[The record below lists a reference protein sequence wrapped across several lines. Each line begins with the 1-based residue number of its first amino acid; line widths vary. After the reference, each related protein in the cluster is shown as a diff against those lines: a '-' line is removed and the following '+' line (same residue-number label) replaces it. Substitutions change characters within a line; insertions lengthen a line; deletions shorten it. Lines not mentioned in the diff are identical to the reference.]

1 MGSHSIDR
9 IDGLATAPA
18 VIRNPPD
25 DTNETDRTTGPDSIG
40 SVVGRTP
47 EPVDPTGRR
56 LGDEFPKDANE
67 AGVDRRSRRETSR

>member
-25 DTNETDRTTGPDSIG
+25 DTNETDRMTDSDFIR
-40 SVVGRTP
+40 SVVGRAHGP
-47 EPVDPTGRR
+47 IDPT
-56 LGDEFPKDANE
+56 DTDK
-67 AGVDRRSRRETSR
+67 AGVDRRSRREMDR